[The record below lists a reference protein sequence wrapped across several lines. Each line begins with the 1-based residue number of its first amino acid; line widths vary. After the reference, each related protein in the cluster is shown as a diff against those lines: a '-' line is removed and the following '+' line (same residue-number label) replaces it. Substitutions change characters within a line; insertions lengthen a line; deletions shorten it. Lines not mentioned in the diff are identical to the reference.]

1 MKRDSQST
9 VFLIGATLILLAVPV
24 LAQLPASSQ
33 VLPAG
38 FKLVDERNLGGTM
51 IIQATKPNEN
61 FPKPHMDQGIKLEI
75 MWQNTPAV
83 DQILE
88 ILASQPEDPGGQLA
102 GSATR
107 DEPCGKQRY
116 RGGILKCRK
125 SITPW
130 IGGGSGPDLETWD
143 VGWVGKGS
151 GGLVGVSVHFLHG
164 SRETAMGWIDA
175 IIPNIIQVH

>member
-1 MKRDSQST
+1 MKNHGKTLFLNCLMFSLLST
-9 VFLIGATLILLAVPV
+9 VAW
-24 LAQLPASSQ
+24 AQLPPSAQ

-61 FPKPHMDQGIKLEI
+61 FPKPHMDQGIQLEI
-75 MWQNTPAV
+75 MWQNNPAV

-88 ILASQPEDPGGQLA
+88 ILASQPEDPGGQLP

-107 DEPCGKQRY
+107 DEPCGKERY

-130 IGGGSGPDLETWD
+130 IGGGSGPDLVTWSI
-143 VGWVGKGS
+143 GWAGKGLN
-151 GGLVGVSVHFLHG
+151 GLVGVNVHSFYG
-164 SRETAMGWIDA
+164 SKETAMGWIDSV
-175 IIPNIIQVH
+175 IPKITQTN